1 MFVDNLE
8 RIPENM
14 VPKRQVNI
22 KEIIPIS
29 ALETRG
35 IDKIKKR
42 IREEIDE
49 MVATEDT
56 TLKIDFDK
64 DFDALNSPERIR
76 KLLL

>member
-1 MFVDNLE
+1 MFVDSLE

-14 VPKRQVNI
+14 VPQRQVNI